1 MDSDQPRPNP
11 KRSNDKAQPLA
22 QINHSSAKNKRPD
35 PDLGKHGPVVSE
47 PNGTSTG
54 PVSDRGAK

>member
-1 MDSDQPRPNP
+1 MDSNPTRHNP
-11 KRSNDKAQPLA
+11 KRDDDKAQPLA

-47 PNGTSTG
+47 PNDPPTG
-54 PVSDRGAK
+54 PVSDRGAR